1 MVFSPSLPQN
11 TTMNRPALNVRILAF
26 SSSPFVPEIS
36 VDEVTHGLCKAFRK
50 EPRFHHCSLSLVCLE
65 QHLEERHWVDGLY
78 RADRLHLSQSA
89 QKGFIQAHSAWAM
102 SYPRLIKA
110 LPQLQLHIQHGPR
123 EGLTV

>member
-11 TTMNRPALNVRILAF
+11 TTMNRPALQCTDSCLFIL
-26 SSSPFVPEIS
+26 PFVPEIS
-36 VDEVTHGLCKAFRK
+36 VDEVTHGLCKAFRT

-65 QHLEERHWVDGLY
+65 QRLEERHWVDGLY